1 MEQAADLQSLAGG
14 LQRGEAPGVYSA
26 SVRLVENQLFFMVR
40 EDLEKLLVVVAE
52 KEDCPFEA
60 QAQVLGSFHV
70 FLAELN
76 SANAEVMRRLF
87 PWTAPQAFGTTGI
100 SLGLGDRLGLA
111 SPAISKQCRVRLHA
125 RCWLSSPCGNL
136 ISPGAPTGRCWMR
149 PLGRCSRKATRK
161 VSARMATT

>member
-1 MEQAADLQSLAGG
+1 MSVTGWRQAVEQAADLQSLAGG

-87 PWTAPQAFGTTGI
+87 PGPLPRPLAPQGFPRPWGSAGSGFPRPYQNSAGYDCT
-100 SLGLGDRLGLA
+100 
-111 SPAISKQCRVRLHA
+111 
-125 RCWLSSPCGNL
+125 
-136 ISPGAPTGRCWMR
+136 PGAG
-149 PLGRCSRKATRK
+149 
-161 VSARMATT
+161 SAVHAGT